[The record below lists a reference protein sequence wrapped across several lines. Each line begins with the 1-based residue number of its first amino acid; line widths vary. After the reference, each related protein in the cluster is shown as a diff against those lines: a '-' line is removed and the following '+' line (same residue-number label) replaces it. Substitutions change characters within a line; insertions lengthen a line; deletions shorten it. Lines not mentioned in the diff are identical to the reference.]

1 MLDERDLQ
9 AIKTI
14 MDDQKTELVGMMND
28 QKTELVGMMNDQKAE
43 LVSMMN
49 DQKTELV
56 GRMDKLD
63 SRMDKLDAKADQIMN
78 NFRVIMETEVNPKFD
93 LVLEGYE
100 NLMQTMAPKSRVDAL
115 EEEVTF
121 LHGIVQNLML
131 DVVELKKAK

>member
-1 MLDERDLQ
+1 MLDEKDLQ
-9 AIKTI
+9 AIQSMMDDQKTKLVN
-14 MDDQKTELVGMMND
+14 MMNDQKTELVGMMND
-28 QKTELVGMMNDQKAE
+28 QKTELIAMM
-43 LVSMMN
+43 
-49 DQKTELV
+49 
-56 GRMDKLD
+56 
-63 SRMDKLDAKADQIMN
+63 DAKADQIMN
-78 NFRVIMETEVNPKFD
+78 NFRIIIEADVNPKFD

>member
-1 MLDERDLQ
+1 MLDEKDLQ
-9 AIKTI
+9 AIKTM
-14 MDDQKTELVGMMND
+14 MDDQKTELVGMMSDQKTELVGMMND
-28 QKTELVGMMNDQKAE
+28 QKTELIG
-43 LVSMMN
+43 MMN
-49 DQKTELV
+49 DQKTELIA
-56 GRMDKLD
+56 M
-63 SRMDKLDAKADQIMN
+63 MDAKADQIMN
-78 NFRVIMETEVNPKFD
+78 NFRIVIEADVNPKFD

>member
-1 MLDERDLQ
+1 MLDEKDLQ
-9 AIKTI
+9 AIQSM
-14 MDDQKTELVGMMND
+14 MDDQKTKLVNMMND
-28 QKTELVGMMNDQKAE
+28 QKTELVGMMNDQKNE
-43 LVSMMN
+43 LVGMMN
-49 DQKTELV
+49 DQKTELIA
-56 GRMDKLD
+56 M
-63 SRMDKLDAKADQIMN
+63 MDAKADQIMN
-78 NFRVIMETEVNPKFD
+78 NFRIVIEADVNPKFD